1 MTTTTPTGTP
11 NAIDALRAIL
21 AELTPG
27 NRPFSSD
34 SYLPDHLLDQARAAL
49 AEHDRKDTPAPQ
61 TSQVAQALDALRK
74 ANTLHLTGGN
84 EAAIDLERKARLI
97 LAGLVET
104 NVADTAA
111 QQHAH
116 NALSMAAWHCARGE
130 PAQALARLR
139 RAKSHISASMEGGA
153 A

>member
-1 MTTTTPTGTP
+1 MTTPITPTGTTTT
-11 NAIDALRAIL
+11 DALRAIL

-27 NRPFSSD
+27 IRPHSGD
-34 SYLPDHLLDQARAAL
+34 SYLPDHIVQAARLAL
-49 AEHDRKDTPAPQ
+49 ATHDQ
-61 TSQVAQALDALRK
+61 Q
-74 ANTLHLTGGN
+74 
-84 EAAIDLERKARLI
+84 
-97 LAGLVET
+97 
-104 NVADTAA
+104 DTAA

-139 RAKSHISASMEGGA
+139 RAKNHFAASMEGGA